1 MLVFTIAMLLI
12 PAGAVDEDA
21 DQNEV
26 TTEEVT
32 SEEVVYEFNVYD
44 AETAGV
50 ALAAISDNYGVGT
63 SHVSIFAGMVGKLPL
78 GHHYVYYRDG
88 QYDYV
93 LAHSDSL
100 VYDGGMFSAADAT
113 IVTYTTSGSYQSQP
127 TFTVSS
133 DSDFQLDPADYLVW
147 SDLGEYPDLIDRG
160 EVQYEA
166 LGCFILCSF
175 AVWIIFDRFVR
186 ACKRSR

>member
-12 PAGAVDEDA
+12 PAGAVDEGA
-21 DQNEV
+21 DQSEV

-113 IVTYTTSGSYQSQP
+113 IVTYFSTVLLAESMY
-127 TFTVSS
+127 FT
-133 DSDFQLDPADYLVW
+133 YTLVFYVIRKIPM
-147 SDLGEYPDLIDRG
+147 LNVKE
-160 EVQYEA
+160 
-166 LGCFILCSF
+166 
-175 AVWIIFDRFVR
+175 
-186 ACKRSR
+186 